1 MTTVTP
7 IDDLFLNNSTSKPGV
22 ALAGSATMVE
32 TTRRLRVVIHGGV
45 QGVGF
50 RPFVYRLATSMG
62 LRGWVLNSAQGVF
75 IEVEGPEERLAEFVT
90 RVEREKP
97 AISFIQ
103 SLETTSL
110 DPVGFESFEI
120 RESTEGAKTAVV
132 LPDVAT
138 CPDCL
143 REISDPADRR
153 YRYPFTN
160 CTNCGP
166 RFSIVEAL
174 PYDRPRTTMSGFTM
188 CPECAREYHD
198 PADRRFHA
206 QPNACPV
213 CGPQLELWKRDGTI
227 NAVRDA
233 ALLETA
239 DAARRG
245 LIVAVKGL
253 GGFHLICDAR
263 NDAAVLQLRLRKR
276 REEKPFA
283 LMFPSLESVKQ
294 FCDVCADEER
304 LLCSPASP
312 IVLLR
317 RRHDAPLLSAALAPG
332 NPYLGAMLP
341 YTPLHHLLLAELGF
355 PVVATSGNL
364 SEEPICTDEHDAL
377 KRLHDIADLFL
388 IHNRPIA
395 RHVDDSVAR
404 IVAGRELVLRRAR
417 GFAPLPVSVKKDVP
431 SLIAVGA
438 HQKNAIAASVGNQVF
453 ISQHIGDLE
462 TAASLHAFEAVITAF
477 REIYELAPGR
487 IACDM
492 HPAYMSTQYAQRQGV
507 ATFPVQHHYAHV
519 LSCMAENELESPVLG
534 IAWDGS
540 GYGLDSTV
548 WGGEFLH
555 VTSDGMRRA
564 AHFRT
569 FRLPGNE
576 QAVREPRRVA
586 LSILYETFGDDVW
599 SLNLPSIAAFSASE
613 LRVLRPMLERGVNAP
628 VTSSAGRLFDAIASL
643 AGIRQVCRHEG
654 QAAME
659 LEYAIAGADASSA
672 HPYPF
677 VIEET
682 SNALV
687 FDWRPMMRAIV
698 EDRGSASHTSAR
710 FHNTLVA
717 AGVEIARRI
726 GEQKIVL
733 SGGCF
738 QNKYLTERFIAE
750 LRLAGFTPYWHQRV
764 PPNDGGIALGQIMAA
779 ALSQKKEA
787 GGQHV
792 SGSAR

>member
-1 MTTVTP
+1 MAAIETA
-7 IDDLFLNNSTSKPGV
+7 
-22 ALAGSATMVE
+22 AL
-32 TTRRLRVVIHGGV
+32 RRLRVVIHGGV

-50 RPFVYRLATSMG
+50 RPFIYRLATSMD

-75 IEVEGPEERLAEFVT
+75 IEVEGPEERLREFVT

-103 SLETTSL
+103 SLEATSL
-110 DPVGFESFEI
+110 DPIGFANFEI
-120 RESTEGAKTAVV
+120 RESSDGAKTAIV

-143 REISDPADRR
+143 REISDRADRR

-166 RFSIVEAL
+166 RFSIIEAL
-174 PYDRPRTTMSGFTM
+174 PYDRPRTTMSGFIM

-213 CGPQLELWKRDGTI
+213 CGPHLELWKRDGTI
-227 NAVRDA
+227 TAVRDA

-239 DAARRG
+239 DAVRRG
-245 LIVAVKGL
+245 HIVAVKGL

-263 NDAAVLQLRLRKR
+263 NDAAVRELRLRKR

-283 LMFPSLESVKQ
+283 LMFPSLESVES
-294 FCDVCADEER
+294 FCEVSADEER
-304 LLCSPASP
+304 LLRSPASP

-317 RRHDAPLLSAALAPG
+317 RRKNAPPLSTALAPG

-341 YTPLHHLLLAELGF
+341 YTPLHQLLLVELGF

-364 SEEPICTDEHDAL
+364 SEEPICTDERDAL
-377 KRLHDIADLFL
+377 KRLHNIADVFL
-388 IHNRPIA
+388 VHNRPIA

-417 GFAPLPVSVKKDVP
+417 GFAPLPVSVKGDLP
-431 SLIAVGA
+431 QIIAVGA
-438 HQKNAIAASVGNQVF
+438 HQKNAIAASVGQQVF
-453 ISQHIGDLE
+453 VSQHIGDLE
-462 TAASLHAFEAVITAF
+462 TAASLHAFERVVAAF
-477 REIYELAPGR
+477 RQMYELAPER

-492 HPAYMSTQYAQRQGV
+492 HPAYMSTQYARRQNGI
-507 ATFPVQHHYAHV
+507 TFPVQHHYAHV
-519 LSCMAENELESPVLG
+519 LSCMAENELEPPVLG
-534 IAWDGS
+534 ISWDGS
-540 GYGLDSTV
+540 GFGLDGTV

-555 VTSDGMRRA
+555 VTAGGMRRA

-576 QAVREPRRVA
+576 QAVREPRRAA
-586 LSILYETFGDDVW
+586 LSVLYETFGDETW
-599 SLNLPSIAAFSASE
+599 TLNLPTVTAFTAAE
-613 LRVLRPMLERGVNAP
+613 LRVLRSMLECGLNAP
-628 VTSSAGRLFDAIASL
+628 VTSSAGRLFDAVASI

-659 LEYAIAGADASSA
+659 LEFAIDEGRMNAGAAGVANPSPVQPACSVA
-672 HPYPF
+672 TRVTNPSPYPF
-677 VIEET
+677 EI
-682 SNALV
+682 SALV
-687 FDWRPMMRAIV
+687 FDWRPMIREIV
-698 EDRGSASHTSAR
+698 REGGSPSQISMR

-717 AGVEIARRI
+717 AGVEIARRV
-726 GEQKIVL
+726 GEQKVVL

-750 LRLAGFTPYWHQRV
+750 LLAAGFTPYWHQRV

-779 ALSQKKEA
+779 TSRNP